1 MSVGRR
7 GSPLAD
13 AVLTEDISTD
23 EMAPGLTIM
32 ASNLE
37 DWDGLITCVTS
48 EARVTHGHFLHV
60 KVTRQ
65 YWVVFAKP
73 SASTRF
79 RQGRG
84 DPVLQWNTG

>member
-65 YWVVFAKP
+65 YWVVSYQRATPQHTEVHDFP
-73 SASTRF
+73 TRL
-79 RQGRG
+79 
-84 DPVLQWNTG
+84 P

>member
-32 ASNLE
+32 ASDLE
-37 DWDGLITCVTS
+37 HWGSGAGWLP
-48 EARVTHGHFLHV
+48 A
-60 KVTRQ
+60 
-65 YWVVFAKP
+65 
-73 SASTRF
+73 
-79 RQGRG
+79 
-84 DPVLQWNTG
+84 